1 MHTHSPFPEADM
13 TDLPQIL
20 LVPVDGSQNAN
31 AAAEYAAR
39 LAEKLGLRVRLLYAF
54 PETPMDLFGWPKE
67 GDRVEDL
74 KYFTAESFEKLRGD
88 TSKAVFDAARKAMGD
103 ISATVEEQVISGEPG
118 KAILEHTGAIE
129 GGMIVMGRRGLSR
142 LKELVMG
149 STTQRVLHHSKCP
162 VLVIH

>member
-1 MHTHSPFPEADM
+1 M

-39 LAEKLGLRVRLLYAF
+39 LAEKLGVPVRLLYAF
-54 PETPMDLFGWPKE
+54 PETPMDLFGFPKE
-67 GDRVEDL
+67 GDRIEDL
-74 KYFTAESFEKLRGD
+74 KHFTAENFEKLRNN
-88 TSKAVFDAARKAMGD
+88 TSSAVFEAARKAMGGT
-103 ISATVEEQVISGEPG
+103 SATVEEKIISGEAA
-118 KAILEHTGAIE
+118 KAILDHVGDVRN
-129 GGMIVMGRRGLSR
+129 GMIVMGRRGLSR

-149 STTQRVLHHSKCP
+149 STTQRVLHHAKCP